1 MQQMLNES
9 QMKSLEEIDR
19 MLDKELS
26 YSIEQVK
33 RMLSMDEKGRIFQS
47 IDNCMLILQYD
58 PILSHAIC
66 YNDLTGKID
75 ITKDL
80 GWGKSDSGGIRDVD
94 ENQIEWYMER
104 TYGIRNYPAIG
115 KALNIIASQN
125 HFHPIKD
132 YLEALEWD
140 GVSRIA
146 EVLPKYLGAEKCD
159 YTTEVMTL
167 LMQAMIH
174 RLYEPGCKFEI
185 MVCLVGGQGA
195 GKSTLFRLLA
205 IKDEW
210 FSDDISRLGDENV
223 YRRLQGHWLLEM
235 PEMLGTVN
243 AKTVEEIKAFLSRQ
257 KDNYKV
263 PYERHPEDR
272 PRQCVF
278 VGTSN
283 TLDFLPL
290 DRTGNRRFA
299 PIMIHAEQV
308 EKHILADEKE
318 SRDYIMQLWAEMM
331 VLYRSTKYHKL
342 KLSSATEEYLKN
354 MQKEFMPEDTKVGII
369 QEWLDNC
376 EEDYVCSLMI
386 YREALKHEYEEPKQ
400 YDIREINDIMN
411 HSVEGWVK
419 APQHRF
425 KEYGRQTGW
434 RRATDDNGFISVAD
448 DMKLPFD

>member
-1 MQQMLNES
+1 M
-9 QMKSLEEIDR
+9 
-19 MLDKELS
+19 
-26 YSIEQVK
+26 
-33 RMLSMDEKGRIFQS
+33 
-47 IDNCMLILQYD
+47 
-58 PILSHAIC
+58 
-66 YNDLTGKID
+66 
-75 ITKDL
+75 
-80 GWGKSDSGGIRDVD
+80 D

-299 PIMIHAEQV
+299 PIMIHAERV

-318 SRDYIMQLWAEMM
+318 SRDYIKQLWAEMM

-342 KLSSATEEYLKN
+342 KLSPETEEYLKN

-376 EEDYVCSLMI
+376 GEDYVCSLMI

-400 YDIREINDIMN
+400 YEIREINDIMN

-434 RRATDDNGFISVAD
+434 RRATDNNGFVSVAD
-448 DMKLPFD
+448 DVKLPFD

>member
-1 MQQMLNES
+1 
-9 QMKSLEEIDR
+9 MKSLEEIDR

-386 YREALKHEYEEPKQ
+386 YREALKHEYEDPKQ
-400 YDIREINDIMN
+400 YEIREINDIMN

>member
-1 MQQMLNES
+1 
-9 QMKSLEEIDR
+9 
-19 MLDKELS
+19 
-26 YSIEQVK
+26 
-33 RMLSMDEKGRIFQS
+33 
-47 IDNCMLILQYD
+47 
-58 PILSHAIC
+58 
-66 YNDLTGKID
+66 
-75 ITKDL
+75 
-80 GWGKSDSGGIRDVD
+80 
-94 ENQIEWYMER
+94 
-104 TYGIRNYPAIG
+104 
-115 KALNIIASQN
+115 
-125 HFHPIKD
+125 
-132 YLEALEWD
+132 
-140 GVSRIA
+140 
-146 EVLPKYLGAEKCD
+146 
-159 YTTEVMTL
+159 
-167 LMQAMIH
+167 
-174 RLYEPGCKFEI
+174 
-185 MVCLVGGQGA
+185 
-195 GKSTLFRLLA
+195 

-299 PIMIHAEQV
+299 PIMIHAERV

-318 SRDYIMQLWAEMM
+318 SRDYIKQLWAEMM

-376 EEDYVCSLMI
+376 GEEYVCSLMI

-400 YDIREINDIMN
+400 YEIREINDIMN

-434 RRATDDNGFISVAD
+434 RRAIDNSGFITVAD

>member
-1 MQQMLNES
+1 
-9 QMKSLEEIDR
+9 MKSLEEIDR

-400 YDIREINDIMN
+400 YEIREINDIMN
-411 HSVEGWVK
+411 HSVEGWDK

>member
-1 MQQMLNES
+1 
-9 QMKSLEEIDR
+9 MKSLEEIDR

-185 MVCLVGGQGA
+185 MVCLVGGRGA

-278 VGTSN
+278 VVTSN

-400 YDIREINDIMN
+400 YEIREINDIMN

>member
-1 MQQMLNES
+1 
-9 QMKSLEEIDR
+9 MKSLEEIDR
-19 MLDKELS
+19 MLDKEPS
-26 YSIEQVK
+26 YSVEQVK
-33 RMLSMDEKGRIFQS
+33 GMLSTDEKGRTFQS
-47 IDNCMLILQYD
+47 IDNCMLILQHD
-58 PILSHAIC
+58 PVLSQAIC

-243 AKTVEEIKAFLSRQ
+243 AKTEEEIKAFLSRQ

-299 PIMIHAEQV
+299 PIMIHAERV

-318 SRDYIMQLWAEMM
+318 SRDYIKQLWAEMM

-342 KLSSATEEYLKN
+342 KLSPETEEYLKN

-376 EEDYVCSLMI
+376 GEDYVCSLMI

-400 YDIREINDIMN
+400 YEIREINDIMN

-419 APQHRF
+419 SPQHRF
-425 KEYGRQTGW
+425 REYGRQTGW
-434 RRATDDNGFISVAD
+434 RRVTDDNGFISVAD

>member
-1 MQQMLNES
+1 
-9 QMKSLEEIDR
+9 MKSLEEIDR

-33 RMLSMDEKGRIFQS
+33 RMLSMDEKGRIFQG

-400 YDIREINDIMN
+400 YEIREINDIMN

>member
-1 MQQMLNES
+1 
-9 QMKSLEEIDR
+9 MKSLEEIDR
-19 MLDKELS
+19 MLDKEPY
-26 YSIEQVK
+26 YSVEQVK
-33 RMLSMDEKGRIFQS
+33 GLLSTDEKDRTVQS
-47 IDNCMLILQYD
+47 IDNCMLILQHD
-58 PILSHAIC
+58 PVLSQAIC

-257 KDNYKV
+257 KDTYKV

-299 PIMIHAEQV
+299 PIMIHAERV
-308 EKHILADEKE
+308 EKHILANEKE
-318 SRDYIMQLWAEMM
+318 SRDYIKQLWAEMM

-342 KLSSATEEYLKN
+342 KLSPETEEYLKN

-376 EEDYVCSLMI
+376 GEDYVCSLMI

-400 YDIREINDIMN
+400 YEIREINDIMN

-434 RRATDDNGFISVAD
+434 RRVTDNNGFITVAD

>member
-1 MQQMLNES
+1 
-9 QMKSLEEIDR
+9 MKSLEEIDR

-308 EKHILADEKE
+308 EKHILADENE

-400 YDIREINDIMN
+400 YEIREINDIMN

>member
-1 MQQMLNES
+1 M
-9 QMKSLEEIDR
+9 EEIDR
-19 MLDKELS
+19 VLDKEPF
-26 YSIEQVK
+26 YSVEQVQL
-33 RMLSMDEKGRIFQS
+33 MLATDEKGKIFQS
-47 IDNCMLILQYD
+47 IDNCMLILQHD
-58 PILSHAIC
+58 PVLSQAIC

-80 GWGKSDSGGIRDVD
+80 GWGKSTGGGIRDVD

-104 TYGIRNYPAIG
+104 IYGIRNYPAIG
-115 KALNIIASQN
+115 KSLNIIASQN
-125 HFHPIKD
+125 HFHPIKE
-132 YLEALEWD
+132 YLESLEWD

-299 PIMIHAEQV
+299 PIMIHAERV
-308 EKHILADEKE
+308 EKHILADERE
-318 SRDYIMQLWAEMM
+318 SRDYIKQLWGEMM
-331 VLYRSTKYHKL
+331 VLYRSTQYHKL
-342 KLSSATEEYLKN
+342 KLSQATEEYLKN

-376 EEDYVCSLMI
+376 GEDYVCSLMI
-386 YREALKHEYEEPKQ
+386 YREALRHDYEEPKQ
-400 YDIREINDIMN
+400 YEIREINDIMN
-411 HSVEGWVK
+411 HSVDGWEK

-434 RRATDDNGFISVAD
+434 KRIRQEEGFLPIPEDAE
-448 DMKLPFD
+448 LPFD

>member
-1 MQQMLNES
+1 
-9 QMKSLEEIDR
+9 MKSLEEIDR

-400 YDIREINDIMN
+400 YEIREINDIMN

>member
-1 MQQMLNES
+1 
-9 QMKSLEEIDR
+9 MKSLEEIDR

-223 YRRLQGHWLLEM
+223 YRRLQGHCLLEM

-400 YDIREINDIMN
+400 YEIREINDIMN

>member
-1 MQQMLNES
+1 MQQMLSES

-19 MLDKELS
+19 MLDKEPS
-26 YSIEQVK
+26 YSVEQVK
-33 RMLSMDEKGRIFQS
+33 GMLSTDEKGKMIQS
-47 IDNCMLILQYD
+47 IDNCMLIMQHD
-58 PILSHAIC
+58 PVLSQAIC

-299 PIMIHAEQV
+299 PIMIHAERV

-318 SRDYIMQLWAEMM
+318 SRDYIKQLWAEMM

-342 KLSSATEEYLKN
+342 KLSPETEEYLKN

-376 EEDYVCSLMI
+376 GEDYVCSLMI

-400 YDIREINDIMN
+400 YEIREINDIMN

-434 RRATDDNGFISVAD
+434 RRATDNNGFVSVAD
-448 DMKLPFD
+448 DVKLPFD

>member
-1 MQQMLNES
+1 
-9 QMKSLEEIDR
+9 MKSLEEIDR

-80 GWGKSDSGGIRDVD
+80 GWGISDSGGIRDVD

-400 YDIREINDIMN
+400 YEIREINDIMN

>member
-1 MQQMLNES
+1 
-9 QMKSLEEIDR
+9 MKSLEEIDR

-263 PYERHPEDR
+263 PYERHPENR

-400 YDIREINDIMN
+400 YEIREINDIMN

>member
-1 MQQMLNES
+1 
-9 QMKSLEEIDR
+9 MKSLEEIDR

-278 VGTSN
+278 VGASN

-400 YDIREINDIMN
+400 YEIREINDIMN

>member
-1 MQQMLNES
+1 M
-9 QMKSLEEIDR
+9 
-19 MLDKELS
+19 
-26 YSIEQVK
+26 
-33 RMLSMDEKGRIFQS
+33 
-47 IDNCMLILQYD
+47 
-58 PILSHAIC
+58 
-66 YNDLTGKID
+66 
-75 ITKDL
+75 
-80 GWGKSDSGGIRDVD
+80 
-94 ENQIEWYMER
+94 
-104 TYGIRNYPAIG
+104 
-115 KALNIIASQN
+115 
-125 HFHPIKD
+125 
-132 YLEALEWD
+132 
-140 GVSRIA
+140 
-146 EVLPKYLGAEKCD
+146 GAEKCD

-299 PIMIHAEQV
+299 LIMIHAEQV

-400 YDIREINDIMN
+400 YEIREINDIMN